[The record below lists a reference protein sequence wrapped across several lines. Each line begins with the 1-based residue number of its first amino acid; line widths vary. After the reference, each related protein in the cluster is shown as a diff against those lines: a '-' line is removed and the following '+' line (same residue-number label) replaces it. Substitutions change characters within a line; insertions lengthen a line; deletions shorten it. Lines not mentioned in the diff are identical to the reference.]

1 MRERRSGRRW
11 LRSPTSK
18 LTRGGRARR
27 RYNCARQEEWGER
40 AEAAVALLAAHEDRC
55 MATTAGALLVA
66 DLGAG
71 NERLRSLLA
80 ARLEAEPEYR
90 PYDLHP
96 QLPTTARL
104 DAAREMP
111 TGEFDVTICLGLL
124 EYLPSVSDLA
134 KRLAGTTRFALVSYV
149 TSDSPVAMP
158 HQQRLEHGW
167 TTHLKASEVEAAFTE
182 ASFRQVASAKAEGEI
197 TTLWLWENAAVER
210 TQ

>member
-1 MRERRSGRRW
+1 VNARGSLLRW
-11 LRSPTSK
+11 LLPPTSK

-55 MATTAGALLVA
+55 RATTAGSLLVA

-80 ARLEAEPEYR
+80 ARLEAEPDYR

-96 QLPTTARL
+96 QLPTTTRL

-111 TGEFDVTICLGLL
+111 AGKFDVTICLGLL
-124 EYLPSVSDLA
+124 EYLPSVPDLA
-134 KRLAGTTRFALVSYV
+134 RKLAGTTRFALVSYV
-149 TSDSPVAMP
+149 TDDSPVAMP
-158 HQQRLEHGW
+158 RRQRLEHGW
-167 TTHLKASEVEAAFTE
+167 TTHLTASEVEAAFTE
-182 ASFRQVASAKAEGEI
+182 AGFRQVASAKAEGEI
-197 TTLWLWENAAVER
+197 TTLWLWENAAVEQ